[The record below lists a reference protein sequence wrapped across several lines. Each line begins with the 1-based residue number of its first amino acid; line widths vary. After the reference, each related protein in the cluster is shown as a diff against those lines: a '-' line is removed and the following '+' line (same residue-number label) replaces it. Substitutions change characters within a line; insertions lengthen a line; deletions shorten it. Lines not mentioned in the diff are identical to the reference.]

1 MKHRHNARQAR
12 DRRRTV
18 RSAARSVA
26 GSTRRRMSQP
36 VLKPLTKRLKGRGKP
51 HKLIIA
57 AVARSLGTIAN
68 AVLKNHAMADPPVD

>member
-1 MKHRHNARQAR
+1 
-12 DRRRTV
+12 
-18 RSAARSVA
+18 
-26 GSTRRRMSQP
+26 MSQP